1 MNISSKKLILL
12 VEDEIIQAK
21 IFSQII
27 QDEVSSNGYK
37 VVVFNNGLEL
47 IDLINDKHQSY
58 KISQFNVML
67 IDLSMH
73 DISGFDMLKQIKDKQ
88 VNVPVAVFTAHED
101 ESIKNQAIILGAKD
115 YFVKGKD
122 IDELNRLK
130 SFICQ
135 F

>member
-1 MNISSKKLILL
+1 
-12 VEDEIIQAK
+12 
-21 IFSQII
+21 
-27 QDEVSSNGYK
+27 
-37 VVVFNNGLEL
+37 
-47 IDLINDKHQSY
+47 
-58 KISQFNVML
+58 ML